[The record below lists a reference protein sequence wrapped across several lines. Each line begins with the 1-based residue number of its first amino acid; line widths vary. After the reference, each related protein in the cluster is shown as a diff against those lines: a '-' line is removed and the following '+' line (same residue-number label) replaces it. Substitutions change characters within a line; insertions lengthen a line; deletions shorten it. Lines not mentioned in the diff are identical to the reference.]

1 MIQLVH
7 ADRIQSMVT
16 RPTMVLLMLWGSVH
30 YQEAGALDMLTPE
43 MAKATTAEELLSIK
57 MKHVDTA
64 PWHTRHRM
72 LQEQGLEDSPFILA
86 EMFNN
91 EPGFYHGVASGT

>member
-1 MIQLVH
+1 MIQLVQTGRTQGLV
-7 ADRIQSMVT
+7 ARLTI
-16 RPTMVLLMLWGSVH
+16 VLLMLWGSFH
-30 YQEAGALDMLTPE
+30 YQDAVALDMLTPE

-57 MKHVDTA
+57 MKHMDTA